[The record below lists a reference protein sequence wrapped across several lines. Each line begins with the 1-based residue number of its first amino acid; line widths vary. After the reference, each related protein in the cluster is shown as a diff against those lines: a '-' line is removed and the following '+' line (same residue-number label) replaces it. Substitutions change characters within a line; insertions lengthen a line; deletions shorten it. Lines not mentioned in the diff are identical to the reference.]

1 MPGDPAKTDEHGR
14 PKVTAGRE
22 KAISMDHN
30 KRTGPVGR
38 SGVNDFIAKC
48 VTGRIN
54 DSQQLFHR
62 LAFYARTVPVGK
74 ERASSF
80 RRTRKRTVSRDRYN
94 VTNS

>member
-1 MPGDPAKTDEHGR
+1 MPGDPAKTDELGR

-22 KAISMDHN
+22 KAISIDHN
-30 KRTGPVGR
+30 KRTGRDGR

-48 VTGRIN
+48 VTRRIT

-62 LAFYARTVPVGK
+62 LAFYVRTVPVGK
-74 ERASSF
+74 RRASSF
-80 RRTRKRTVSRDRYN
+80 RLTRKRTASRDRYN